1 MKVRV
6 PLAVKLVVPLVFLVI
21 LAVGLTGFRVYQ
33 RIQQRWQQEM
43 DTRLQRV
50 ATLVA
55 NTVDPAL
62 LQSINE
68 PAHIDGLAYLT
79 VQRQLEQALTAGNL
93 AWVGIYYQEDDY
105 FYYWVDYDFSGVG
118 YPFFYPSPGHVAAYQ
133 DRQVHRVEYTD
144 EFGSYYGF
152 VAPILAA
159 GENGG
164 QDGQQVIGLVEAS
177 VTVEARDLLRR
188 EAFDSVLPIL
198 FGVSF
203 ISILILI
210 IISIILVNRPLRR
223 LQQGALVLAGG
234 RFGHTIHLHSRDE
247 LEDLAGTFNQMSE
260 QLERLY
266 QERAHSERV
275 QRELEIARSV
285 QQALFPETPGIPG
298 LQIAAVC
305 QPHRETSGDFYD
317 LLALENSQLGIV
329 VGDVSG
335 KSIPAAMLMV
345 AAHSIIRSEA
355 NDHDTPAR
363 VLDEANL
370 LLCANVPR
378 GMFVAA
384 NYACLDTQSRR
395 LVWANAGQMYPF
407 MLHRV
412 RPADPAEYPR
422 YLESTGTSLPL
433 GVDATAIYSN
443 QHLQLYPGDT
453 VLFYTDGVIEAMNP
467 GRELYGFERLEAL
480 FRSLEIDLS
489 AQALIEAVLADMA
502 RFVGPAEQH
511 DDITMVAVKLTDG
524 IV

>member
-1 MKVRV
+1 MKIRT
-6 PLAVKLVVPLVFLVI
+6 PLAVKLVAPLVLLII
-21 LAVGLTGFRVYQ
+21 LAVGLAGFRVYQ
-33 RIQQRWQQEM
+33 GVEQRWQQEM

-50 ATLVA
+50 AVLVA
-55 NTVDPAL
+55 STVDPAVL
-62 LQSINE
+62 RSIKEPDDIDSPQYLQ
-68 PAHIDGLAYLT
+68 
-79 VQRQLEQALTAGNL
+79 VQQQLEQALTAGNL
-93 AWVGIYYQEDDY
+93 AWVGIYYREGDY

-152 VAPILAA
+152 VAPILVA
-159 GENGG
+159 G
-164 QDGQQVIGLVEAS
+164 QDGGRDGRQVLGLVEAA

-188 EAFDSVLPIL
+188 EAFMSVLPIL
-198 FGVSF
+198 FGVSLV
-203 ISILILI
+203 SVLILVI
-210 IISIILVNRPLRR
+210 ITVIVVNRPLRR

-234 RFGHTIHLHSRDE
+234 RFGHTIALSSRDE
-247 LEDLAGTFNQMSE
+247 LEDLAGAFNQMSE

-266 QERAHSERV
+266 QERARSERV
-275 QRELEIARSV
+275 QRELEIARNV
-285 QQALFPETPGIPG
+285 QQALFPPIPGIPG
-298 LQIAAVC
+298 LQIAAIC
-305 QPHRETSGDFYD
+305 RPHRETSGDFYD

-355 NDHDTPAR
+355 NDHDTPAQ

-370 LLCANVPR
+370 LLCPNVPR

-384 NYACLDTQSRR
+384 NYACLDTRSRR
-395 LVWANAGQMYPF
+395 LVWANAGQLYPF
-407 MLHRV
+407 MLHRI
-412 RPADPAEYPR
+412 RPANPADYPR

-433 GVDATAIYSN
+433 GVDVSASYSD
-443 QHLQLYPGDT
+443 QHLNLYPGDT

-467 GRELYGFERLEAL
+467 ARELYGFERLEGL
-480 FRSLEIDLS
+480 FRSLEMDLS
-489 AQALIEAVLADMA
+489 PQALIDAVLADVA

>member
-1 MKVRV
+1 MKIRV
-6 PLAVKLVVPLVFLVI
+6 PLAVKLVVPLVLLVI
-21 LAVGLTGFRVYQ
+21 LAVSLAGYRVYQ
-33 RIQQRWQQEM
+33 GIQQRWQQEM

-55 NTVDPAL
+55 NTIDPAL
-62 LQSINE
+62 LRSISE
-68 PAHIDGLAYLT
+68 PADVDGLAYLT
-79 VQRQLEQALTAGNL
+79 IQRQMEQALTAGNL
-93 AWVGIYYQEDDY
+93 AWVGIYYQEDGY
-105 FYYWVDYDFSGVG
+105 FYYWVDYDASGVG
-118 YPFFYPSPGHVAAYQ
+118 YPFFYPSPGHLAAYQ
-133 DRQVHRVEYTD
+133 DRRVHRVEYTD

-152 VAPILAA
+152 VAPILVT

-164 QDGQQVIGLVEAS
+164 REVIGLVEAS

-188 EAFDSVLPIL
+188 EALNSVLPIL
-198 FGVSF
+198 FGVSLV
-203 ISILILI
+203 SVLILI
-210 IISIILVNRPLRR
+210 FITVILVNRPLRR

-234 RFGHTIHLHSRDE
+234 RFGHTIHLPSRDE
-247 LEDLAGTFNQMSE
+247 LEDLAGTFNQMSV

-266 QERAHSERV
+266 QERAESERV
-275 QRELEIARSV
+275 QRELEIARNV
-285 QQALFPETPGIPG
+285 QQALFPKTPGLPG
-298 LQIAAVC
+298 LQIAAIC
-305 QPHRETSGDFYD
+305 LPHRETSGDFYD

-370 LLCANVPR
+370 LLCPNVPR

-384 NYACLDTQSRR
+384 NYACLDIHSHR
-395 LVWANAGQMYPF
+395 LVWSNAGQMYPC
-407 MLHRV
+407 MLHRI
-412 RPADPAEYPR
+412 RPTDPAEYPR

-433 GVDATAIYSN
+433 GVDATASYSE
-443 QHLQLYPGDT
+443 QHLKLYPGDT

-467 GRELYGFERLEAL
+467 NRELYGFERLEAL

-489 AQALIEAVLADMA
+489 PQALIEAVLADVA

-524 IV
+524 KV